1 MSVVEPPA
9 GEPAAEENKLIAERR
24 AKLAQLRA
32 SGSGS
37 VGGDSGGTGT
47 GGTGTGG
54 AGTGGAGTGGAGTG
68 GAYPNDYRR
77 DALAGQLHAAFG
89 ERSGEW
95 LEANP
100 SHVSVGG
107 RLMFK
112 RVMGKASFAKI
123 GDRTGQIQL
132 YLQQETLGKAYDA
145 FKGFDVGD
153 ILGASGVLFRTR
165 TGELSVRVESLR
177 LLVKSLR
184 PLPDKWHGLA
194 DTETRY
200 RQRYVDL
207 IMSDAA
213 RQVFRTRTRIVRY
226 LRDFLDSL
234 DFLEVETPML
244 QPIPGGAAAR
254 PFSTHH
260 NALGLDMYL
269 RIAPELYLKRL
280 IVGGL
285 ERVYEINRNFRN
297 EGLSTQHNPEFT
309 MLELYLAYAD
319 YGDLMDW
326 VEKAIRGL
334 SDSLNGTQRVV
345 YQGRSYDLARPFKR
359 LTVEQAIVQ
368 HNPDIDVKL
377 LRDPAYLR
385 RRCEQLALKV
395 EPQDGPGKLQMT
407 LFDKTVESALLD
419 PTFVFAYPTEVSP
432 LSRRNDA
439 DPFIADRFEFYLAG
453 REIANGFSEL
463 NDPEDQAARFHAQVA
478 RKDRG
483 DEEAMF
489 YDADYVRALEY
500 GMPPTA
506 GLGVGIDRLVMF
518 FTDSPSIR
526 DVILFPHLRPE
537 AS

>member
-1 MSVVEPPA
+1 MKKNQASGSGGGA
-9 GEPAAEENKLIAERR
+9 DGADENKLIAERR
-24 AKLAQLRA
+24 AKLDQLRQ
-32 SGSGS
+32 
-37 VGGDSGGTGT
+37 GGE
-47 GGTGTGG
+47 
-54 AGTGGAGTGGAGTG
+54 AF
-68 GAYPNDYRR
+68 PNDFRR
-77 DALAGQLHAAFG
+77 DALAGELHGSFG

-95 LEANP
+95 LDANP
-100 SHVSVGG
+100 TRVKVGG
-107 RLMFK
+107 RLLFR

-132 YLQQETLGKAYDA
+132 YLQQETLGSGYET
-145 FKGFDVGD
+145 FKGWDIGD
-153 ILGASGVLFRTR
+153 IIGASGVLFRTR
-165 TGELSVRVESLR
+165 TGELSVRVESLE

-207 IMSDAA
+207 IVSEST
-213 RQVFRTRTRIVRY
+213 RQVFRTRTRVVRY
-226 LRDFLDSL
+226 LRDFLDAL
-234 DFLEVETPML
+234 DFLEVETPMM
-244 QPIPGGAAAR
+244 QPIPGGAVAR
-254 PFSTHH
+254 PFKTHH

-309 MLELYLAYAD
+309 MLEAYLAYAD
-319 YGDLMDW
+319 YHDLMDW
-326 VEKAIRGL
+326 IEKATRGL
-334 SDSLNGTQRVV
+334 ADSLYGTQKIT
-345 YQGRSYDLARPFKR
+345 YQGRAYDLSKPFRR
-359 LTVEQAIVQ
+359 LTVEQAIIE
-368 HNPDIDVKL
+368 HNPGIDPL
-377 LRDPAYLR
+377 SLRDVTYLR
-385 RRCEQLALKV
+385 KRCEQLGV
-395 EPQDGPGKLQMT
+395 RFEPGDGAGKLQIA
-407 LFDKTVESALLD
+407 LFEKSAESALID
-419 PTFVFAYPTEVSP
+419 PTFVYAYPVEVSP
-432 LSRRNDA
+432 LSRPNDA
-439 DPFIADRFEFYLAG
+439 DPFIVDRFEFFLAG

-463 NDPEDQAARFHAQVA
+463 NDPEEQAARFRAQVA
-478 RKDRG
+478 RKEKG

-526 DVILFPHLRPE
+526 DVILFPHMRPE
-537 AS
+537 G

>member
-1 MSVVEPPA
+1 MSVVEPPG

-37 VGGDSGGTGT
+37 VGGGSGDSGGAGT
-47 GGTGTGG
+47 GGAGTGG

-100 SHVSVGG
+100 SRVSVGG

-132 YLQQETLGKAYDA
+132 YLQQETLAKAYDA
-145 FKGFDVGD
+145 FKSFDVGD

-165 TGELSVRVESLR
+165 TGELSVLVE
-177 LLVKSLR
+177 SLR
-184 PLPDKWHGLA
+184 PLPDKLNGLA

-207 IMSDAA
+207 IMSDGA

-319 YGDLMDW
+319 YDDIMDW
-326 VEKAIRGL
+326 VEKATRGL
-334 SDSLNGTQRVV
+334 ADMLNGRLELT
-345 YQGRSYDLARPFKR
+345 YQGRHYDLGKPFR
-359 LTVEQAIVQ
+359 RVTVEQAIIEA
-368 HNPDIDVKL
+368 NPGIDPMS
-377 LRDPAYLR
+377 LRDLTYLR
-385 RRCEQLALKV
+385 RRCGELGIAAG
-395 EPQDGPGKLQMT
+395 EHDGPGKLQIE
-407 LFDKTVESALLD
+407 LFEKTAEGKLLE
-419 PTFVFAYPTEVSP
+419 PTFVYAYPAEVSP
-432 LSRRNDA
+432 LSRPNDA
-439 DPFIADRFEFYLAG
+439 DPFIADRFEFFIAG

-463 NDPEDQAARFHAQVA
+463 NDPEDQAARFRAQVA
-478 RKDRG
+478 AKDRG
-483 DEEAMF
+483 D
-489 YDADYVRALEY
+489 R
-500 GMPPTA
+500 
-506 GLGVGIDRLVMF
+506 
-518 FTDSPSIR
+518 S
-526 DVILFPHLRPE
+526 
-537 AS
+537 